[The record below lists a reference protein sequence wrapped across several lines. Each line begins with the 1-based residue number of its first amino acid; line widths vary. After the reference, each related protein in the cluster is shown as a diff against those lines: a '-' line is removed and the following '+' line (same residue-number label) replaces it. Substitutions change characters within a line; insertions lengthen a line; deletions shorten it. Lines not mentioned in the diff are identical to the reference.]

1 MVTISILPQWRQL
14 FDRDKTIQTNSFDED
29 ILLAESWMSIG
40 LILSS
45 YKSWETLE
53 YITIW
58 IPDFFCMETIENK
71 NIL

>member
-53 YITIW
+53 YI
-58 IPDFFCMETIENK
+58 
-71 NIL
+71 